1 MSLVFQRI
9 FTRSRL
15 AHGLLACAAL
25 MVLALAPNPARA
37 DFMVGIDVDG
47 VEPFESGA
55 AFGGGFG
62 VRVGTQLHVPLLALT
77 PELAFTYA
85 QFGDDY
91 GPTIYRGM
99 IGGRVAIGEII
110 RVGLYGHIGLG
121 RFALDLDG
129 DDPSGTDV
137 TYDVGIALD
146 FTVLPI
152 LNLGVH
158 AAYNSFGED
167 DDREAFEWM
176 TTGAHVEFV
185 F

>member
-1 MSLVFQRI
+1 MSLVFQRM
-9 FTRSRL
+9 FTRNRL
-15 AHGLLACAAL
+15 SHGLLACAAL
-25 MVLALAPNPARA
+25 MVFWLAPNPARA
-37 DFMVGIDVDG
+37 DILVGVDVDG
-47 VEPFESGA
+47 VEPFEDGA

-62 VRVGTQLHVPLLALT
+62 VRLGTQLHIPLLAIT

-85 QFGDDY
+85 KFGDDY
-91 GPTIYRGM
+91 GPAIYRGM

-110 RVGLYGHIGLG
+110 RIGIYGHIGLG
-121 RFALDLDG
+121 RFALDLD
-129 DDPSGTDV
+129 DEDPSGTDV
-137 TYDVGIALD
+137 TYDVGLALD
-146 FTVLPI
+146 FTVIPF

-167 DDREAFEWM
+167 DDRPVFEWL